1 MREWAID
8 YSLKMG
14 DGDTKD
20 GRFSV
25 TADDIQEALEEG
37 YQVLMNKEL
46 EDEDVFESAIWAIS
60 LANGEVF

>member
-20 GRFSV
+20 GRFTV
-25 TADDIQEALEEG
+25 VADDIQKALEEG

>member
-46 EDEDVFESAIWAIS
+46 EDEDIFESAIWAIS